1 MWPGE
6 VMCLGGLSVW
16 KIQGERVKKYA
27 KLHEKKVH
35 FDGNLEES
43 KDIFNHGKGTKICEF
58 QCTINWV
65 LSTFLGA
72 SNTFL
77 FIKIV
82 HIINRV
88 TIS

>member
-1 MWPGE
+1 
-6 VMCLGGLSVW
+6 MCLGGLSVW
-16 KIQGERVKKYA
+16 KIQGERVKKFA

-43 KDIFNHGKGTKICEF
+43 KDIFNHRKGLKF
-58 QCTINWV
+58 
-65 LSTFLGA
+65 LSFSVQLTGFYPRFWGA

>member
-1 MWPGE
+1 M
-6 VMCLGGLSVW
+6 W
-16 KIQGERVKKYA
+16 KIQGEKVEKYE
-27 KLHEKKVH
+27 KLQEKKVH

-43 KDIFNHGKGTKICEF
+43 KDIINNGKEAKVCELQF
-58 QCTINWV
+58 TINRG

-82 HIINRV
+82 HLINRD
-88 TIS
+88 TSI